1 MHCIFRI
8 DAPAIRPARLVVCHS
23 RFCYLQC
30 SEDAVRAFE
39 KQLKEVDLGSV
50 ADIFSSTMKASEG
63 ETDAHKGIRCNLSR
77 ATISV
82 EFVHWPGDAAAKSG
96 EASVAAGLEPVR
108 DVASLSGSS
117 GKDV

>member
-1 MHCIFRI
+1 MRTKEFDATYRI
-8 DAPAIRPARLVVCHS
+8 
-23 RFCYLQC
+23 
-30 SEDAVRAFE
+30 
-39 KQLKEVDLGSV
+39 
-50 ADIFSSTMKASEG
+50 
-63 ETDAHKGIRCNLSR
+63 R